1 MKRNPRKQTKRG
13 ADLLAQ
19 SIEDNGIA
27 DVLLVAADGGY
38 IHGHHRAEAIVER
51 FGTDVPVQEIE
62 IDGKTL
68 IVLKHTGIAT
78 NESPEARRMAMALN
92 RTGESN
98 EYDPLVLAEYEPAI
112 LADYFFPQE
121 LLEYLPA
128 PELVDPPAQI
138 NKADELQKKWQVVTG
153 DIFEAVG
160 PSGLVHRVMCGDAT
174 QDLDKLL
181 AGAKPDLLHTD
192 PPYGVEVVNPAR
204 LSNGS
209 GTYGTTVSVN
219 RKSSTGF
226 DAQRTHGKVG
236 GGKIIQSNIY
246 PIIEG
251 DDRPFEP
258 EFLLDLAPVVVLWG
272 GNYCADKLPPS
283 SGWLVWDKRE
293 NTYRNDF
300 ADCEL
305 AWTNQ
310 NKAARIFYHLWN
322 GLHKGSQHG
331 QARYHPTEKPVALF
345 AEIGKM
351 LAPGGL
357 WLDLYLGSGAQ
368 AVAAEQCGAAFF
380 GMDIAAPY
388 VAVTLERLETLGCK
402 IKKVTQP

>member
-1 MKRNPRKQTKRG
+1 
-13 ADLLAQ
+13 
-19 SIEDNGIA
+19 
-27 DVLLVAADGGY
+27 
-38 IHGHHRAEAIVER
+38 
-51 FGTDVPVQEIE
+51 
-62 IDGKTL
+62 
-68 IVLKHTGIAT
+68 
-78 NESPEARRMAMALN
+78 MAMALN

-98 EYDPLVLAEYEPAI
+98 EYDPLVLKDYEPAI

-128 PELVDPPAQI
+128 PELVDPPAQV
-138 NKADELQKKWQVVTG
+138 NRADELQKKWQVVTG

-160 PSGLVHRVMCGDAT
+160 PSGKTHRIMCGDAT

-181 AGAKPDLLHTD
+181 AGAKPNMLHTD
-192 PPYGVEVVNPAR
+192 PPYGVEVVKNKR
-204 LSNGS
+204 GDKGS
-209 GTYGTTVSVN
+209 GVGQVGEGFLVS
-219 RKSSTGF
+219 
-226 DAQRTHGKVG
+226 
-236 GGKIIQSNIY
+236 SNVY
-246 PIIEG
+246 PVIEG
-251 DDRPFEP
+251 DNKPFEP
-258 EFLLDLAPVVVLWG
+258 EFLLDLAPIIVLWG
-272 GNYCADKLPPS
+272 GNYYADKLPPS
-283 SGWLVWDKRE
+283 SGWIVWDKRE
-293 NTYRNDF
+293 NLARNDF

-305 AWTNQ
+305 AWSNQ
-310 NKAARIFYHLWN
+310 DKPARIFYHLWN

-368 AVAAEQCGAAFF
+368 AVAAEQCGATFF

-402 IKKVTQP
+402 IQKVTQP